1 MQKILLPPK
10 GERGGASNMRVCE
23 ACFLSH
29 ETFTM
34 LRTGGSFQ
42 HNRCGSSS
50 SSSNSVDASSMQ
62 AMSPSAP
69 RRRFGQLRP
78 STSSPAIM
86 QALLV
91 AKVETPGGQV
101 ASPCILKRQQS
112 VTDQVTDQLT
122 AMVSAAAETSN
133 PGSPSSDTKSSSKGT
148 SSPVRVPRGHALPG
162 DDVQDPGD
170 QVHAAYEAAEDMDAA
185 EQLLG
190 DVAPA
195 NVRRREWIQD
205 VQKRFGT
212 DPHYHAM
219 LKYEPQA
226 LKALITCTMT
236 PSAAN

>member
-10 GERGGASNMRVCE
+10 GERGGPSNMRVCE

-42 HNRCGSSS
+42 HHRCGSS

-170 QVHAAYEAAEDMDAA
+170 QAHAAYEAAEDMDAA